1 MLEFYFAG
9 WVTGDKY
16 TLLIRDHFKD
26 TGRFKAEVTGSTT
39 PGSRMMIVITATLWR
54 LMLNIEIS
62 LKKDIKKKHQD
73 GKEINLSAW
82 SYSPE

>member
-1 MLEFYFAG
+1 
-9 WVTGDKY
+9 
-16 TLLIRDHFKD
+16 
-26 TGRFKAEVTGSTT
+26 
-39 PGSRMMIVITATLWR
+39 
-54 LMLNIEIS
+54 MLNIEIR